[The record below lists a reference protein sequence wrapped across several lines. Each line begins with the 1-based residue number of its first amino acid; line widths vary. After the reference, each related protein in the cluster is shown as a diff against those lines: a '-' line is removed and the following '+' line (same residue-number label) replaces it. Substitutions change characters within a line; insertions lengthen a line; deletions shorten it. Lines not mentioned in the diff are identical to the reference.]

1 MLKRLNRII
10 NNMKIKKKL
19 IYSYVSISIVTVL
32 IIMAYLSPQITDFIT
47 ENAIKETNEYTNT
60 IKDKVK
66 SILELAVSISDIT
79 YYEENLHNIVQT
91 RYKNDLEV
99 YQAYKNFNMLDKY
112 TIFNEEIKSVRLY
125 VDNPTLLTNSSIIK
139 VDNNIRKMNW
149 YNKAINDKGLISWY
163 YGEDEIIG
171 KECLTLVRELRT
183 QDKGHIGVL
192 KINVSSESFDII
204 IKNESYKYAILLDG
218 MKVYSNNNMNN
229 ISIEELDDNLET
241 TLFEDY
247 IKEYREGN
255 DYKILDSFKIN
266 KSTKNTFQILGQVS
280 LRAITKEPM
289 RIITTTLIIT
299 ILVIIISIIVGIYL
313 LKNFYERIDMLRKQ
327 IHNVVKGNFDTIQ
340 EIDGKDEI
348 AEIYGDLEIMIN
360 SINKLIDDVYIKEIK
375 EEQLLSK
382 QKEIE
387 FKMLSSQ
394 INPHFLYNTLETIRM
409 RAFCN
414 GDKELATIVKKLGKL
429 MRRNL
434 QATNQDVSLE
444 SEIDSIKDYLDI
456 QSLRFGDKIKYDI
469 KSSVDIN
476 KYKIMPLL
484 LQPIVEN
491 AIVHGIEGIRGN
503 GILEISIYEQE
514 SSLNVEISDNGCGIT
529 KEKLEKINSILKGT
543 TEIDKSEVK
552 HKSIGISNIN
562 ERIKIFYGKRYG
574 VRIFSKVNFGTRVI
588 VNLPAKCN

>member
-574 VRIFSKVNFGTRVI
+574 VRIFSEVNFGTRVI